1 MPNQWARFTQLQSR
15 DFSMSQLEHNPQD
28 YNPINYHTT
37 PLGAISLAINDNTR
51 GTISEAYS
59 GGGLL
64 GLSPPPSWTRWF
76 LCPNG
81 CWQPPSKEIKF
92 KPPLDKFLNT
102 PLHNLHLL
110 CLEQGHD
117 YSLSNQ
123 YGVSTPTSVFE
134 LYMLQDKVIRRNYN
148 SYVVLTGLNRSTFA
162 ILGFC

>member
-15 DFSMSQLEHNPQD
+15 DFSMSQLGHNPQD

-37 PLGAISLAINDNTR
+37 PLGAISLAINANTR

-64 GLSPPPSWTRWF
+64 GLGPPPPPGPVKSIYFRWF

-110 CLEQGHD
+110 CLEQRHD
-117 YSLSNQ
+117 YSLR
-123 YGVSTPTSVFE
+123 VISTESLSQLVYLSFICYKIKLIDVITIPTSSWLV
-134 LYMLQDKVIRRNYN
+134 
-148 SYVVLTGLNRSTFA
+148 
-162 ILGFC
+162 